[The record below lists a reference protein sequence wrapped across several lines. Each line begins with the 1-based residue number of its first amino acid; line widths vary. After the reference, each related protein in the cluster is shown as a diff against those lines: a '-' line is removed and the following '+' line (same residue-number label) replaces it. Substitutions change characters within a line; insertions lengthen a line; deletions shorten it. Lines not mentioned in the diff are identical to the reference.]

1 MIRFTAN
8 SDAGRILGLGLS
20 HGNLRELRAER
31 PIVFDLAQH
40 ESRGQ
45 LVIAYGDERTVAQM
59 LALFPGGHVV
69 TLTERTIRSLQGGEV
84 IQVPLADLAVH
95 NFRVGLLFAGETEYE
110 IVTDMRTAG
119 LIAPGA
125 RIDGIEEYERHERN
139 EVSDCELCRARGHG
153 AARPVIGPVTG
164 EPWQERLYRHPYL
177 FTIAFLV
184 IVSIVVLLV
193 QRLS

>member
-31 PIVFDLAQH
+31 PFVFDLAQH
-40 ESRGQ
+40 ESQGQ

-59 LALFPGGHVV
+59 LARFPGGHVV

-84 IQVPLADLAVH
+84 IQVPLADLAVA
-95 NFRVGLLFAGETEYE
+95 NFRVGLLFAGETEFE
-110 IVTDMRTAG
+110 IVSDMRTAG
-119 LIAPGA
+119 LLAPGA

-139 EVSDCELCRARGHG
+139 EVADCEMCRARSHG
-153 AARPVIGPVTG
+153 RARPVIGPPAG

-177 FTIAFLV
+177 FAFAVLAL
-184 IVSIVVLLV
+184 VSIVVVLV
-193 QRLS
+193 QYLS